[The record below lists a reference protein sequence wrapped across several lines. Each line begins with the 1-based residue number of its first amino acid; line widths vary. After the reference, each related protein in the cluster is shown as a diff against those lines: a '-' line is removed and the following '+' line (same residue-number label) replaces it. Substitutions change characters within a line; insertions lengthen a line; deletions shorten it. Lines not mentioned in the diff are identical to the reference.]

1 MSELG
6 VDDRDRLPGDERP
19 MLGDS
24 QDRRGVVRRSWKP
37 LVLAIVAFAA
47 LYYPVGMFLVHTID
61 DDLEFRAQP
70 EGMVTGQSY
79 AVATAAA
86 LIERET
92 FEHAW
97 TPNDPWFYPSAGL
110 DNMPNFQLGMVEAL
124 SRFGVELL
132 DQIGRVR
139 GSSGADPDL
148 QDAAGRLKISGEKW
162 TWDPSVSI
170 WPQTP
175 AESEYQQ
182 AARRLNAYNARLAEG
197 SAVFERRVDN
207 LQITIERIAA
217 DLGSASQAIDDHVR
231 EHSGSWWFDYQVD
244 NEFYRIKGKAYAYY
258 LILRDMGLDFEN
270 VLAERNMQRTWN
282 EMMAVMRT
290 LAGLDPLVVLNGSP
304 DGFIFPSHLT
314 SQGFYLLR
322 ARTKLKEI
330 SNILLK

>member
-6 VDDRDRLPGDERP
+6 VDEKDRISADERP
-19 MLGDS
+19 RIAGPGMF
-24 QDRRGVVRRSWKP
+24 RRAAKASWKP
-37 LVLAIVAFAA
+37 LAITFVLFAA
-47 LYYPVGMFLVHTID
+47 LYYPVGMLLVHKID
-61 DDLEFRAQP
+61 DNLDYRTEPQ
-70 EGMVTGQSY
+70 GMQTGHSY
-79 AVATAAA
+79 AVATVAD
-86 LIERET
+86 LIDREVR
-92 FEHAW
+92 ENPW

-162 TWDPSVSI
+162 TWNPSVSI
-170 WPQTP
+170 WPATP
-175 AESEYQQ
+175 AESEYRE
-182 AARRLNAYNARLAEG
+182 AARRLRSYNQRLGEG
-197 SAVFERRVDN
+197 NAVFERRVDN
-207 LQITIERIAA
+207 LQVTIERIAA

-231 EHSGSWWFDYQVD
+231 EHSGGWWFDFQVD
-244 NEFYRIKGKAYAYY
+244 DEFYRIKGKSYAYY
-258 LILRDMGLDFEN
+258 LILRDLGLDFET
-270 VLAERNMQRTWN
+270 VLAERNMTRTWN
-282 EMMAVMRT
+282 EMLAVMRT
-290 LAGLDPLVVLNGSP
+290 LAGMDPLVVLNGSP
-304 DGFIFPSHLT
+304 DGLIFPSHLT